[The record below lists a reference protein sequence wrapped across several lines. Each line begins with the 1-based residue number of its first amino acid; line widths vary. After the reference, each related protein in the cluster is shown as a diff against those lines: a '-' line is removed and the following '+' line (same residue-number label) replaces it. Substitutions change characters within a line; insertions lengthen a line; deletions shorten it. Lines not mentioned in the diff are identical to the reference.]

1 MRTFFG
7 ILRSR
12 VLSESVVLSAIN
24 ACQYSVSV
32 LVWKIFGQLWLLRQR
47 SSWPAFTSE
56 ILSWNTP
63 QVCDDSAP
71 GNWRSVCCVPD
82 RRSGWPKRT
91 LNAPR
96 FDALCGMAPSTT
108 RLRFSSWFKPGWV
121 KVRVL
126 RPLCGEPEVMA
137 FLI

>member
-32 LVWKIFGQLWLLRQR
+32 LVWKILGQLRLLRQR

-56 ILSWNTP
+56 ILSWNLP
-63 QVCDDSAP
+63 QVCGDSAP
-71 GNWRSVCCVPD
+71 GYWRSVCCVPE
-82 RRSGWPKRT
+82 RRLGMPKRT

-96 FDALCGMAPSTT
+96 FDALCGIGPSRA
-108 RLRFSSWFKPGWV
+108 RLWFSAGV
-121 KVRVL
+121 D
-126 RPLCGEPEVMA
+126 
-137 FLI
+137 

>member
-7 ILRSR
+7 MLRSR

-32 LVWKIFGQLWLLRQR
+32 LVWKIFGQLRVLRQR
-47 SSWPAFTSE
+47 SRCPAFTPE
-56 ILSWNTP
+56 IRSKLFP
-63 QVCDDSAP
+63 HVCDDSAP
-71 GNWRSVCCVPD
+71 GYWRSVCWVPE

-96 FDALCGMAPSTT
+96 FEDLCGMAPSKT
-108 RLRFSSWFKPGWV
+108 RLRFSSWLNPSWM
-121 KVRVL
+121 KVRIQ
-126 RPLCGEPEVMA
+126 RPLCDEP
-137 FLI
+137 

>member
-1 MRTFFG
+1 MRTLLG
-7 ILRSR
+7 ILRSS
-12 VLSESVVLSAIN
+12 VPSEFVVFSAIS

-32 LVWKIFGQLWLLRQR
+32 LVWKIFGQLSVLRQR

-56 ILSWNTP
+56 MRSWYTP
-63 QVCDDSAP
+63 QVCEDSAP

-96 FDALCGMAPSTT
+96 FDALCGIAPSST
-108 RLRFSSWFKPGWV
+108 RLRFSSSLKPSWM
-121 KVRVL
+121 KVRIQ
-126 RPLCGEPEVMA
+126 RPLCDEP
-137 FLI
+137 

>member
-12 VLSESVVLSAIN
+12 RLSESVVLSAIN

-56 ILSWNTP
+56 ILSCSTP
-63 QVCDDSAP
+63 QVCGDSAP
-71 GNWRSVCCVPD
+71 GYWRSVCCVPD
-82 RRSGWPKRT
+82 RDRKS
-91 LNAPR
+91 
-96 FDALCGMAPSTT
+96 T
-108 RLRFSSWFKPGWV
+108 RLNSSHITISYAVFCLKKKKRKNRSV
-121 KVRVL
+121 
-126 RPLCGEPEVMA
+126 
-137 FLI
+137 

>member
-7 ILRSR
+7 TLRSR
-12 VLSESVVLSAIN
+12 LLSESVVLSAIR

-56 ILSWNTP
+56 ILSCSTP
-63 QVCDDSAP
+63 QVCGDSAP
-71 GNWRSVCCVPD
+71 GYWRSVCCVPD

-91 LNAPR
+91 LNEIGRASCR
-96 FDALCGMAPSTT
+96 E
-108 RLRFSSWFKPGWV
+108 
-121 KVRVL
+121 RVDGG
-126 RPLCGEPEVMA
+126 CGELTIE
-137 FLI
+137 